1 MSRVYLDNNVWDFAY
16 QNNVD
21 LMAYFPRDKFTL
33 AISKHGRFEINQ
45 MPDKPYTIGLKKYIF
60 SLLGSDIEEV
70 HTFGFKDPRY
80 PEDEQRSSGFGVG
93 GFSSVFENKERER
106 LNALFGGQGKRKD
119 GLILNKQ
126 EADIELGALSVHN
139 YVLTLDKKPGP
150 LKSASENGGK
160 VIFLNELSPSLD
172 PSVLKKAADQIDGK
186 I

>member
-1 MSRVYLDNNVWDFAY
+1 MNRVYLDNNVWDFAY

-21 LMAYFPRDKFTL
+21 LISYFPQDKFTL

-45 MPDKPYTIGLKKYIF
+45 MPDKPYTVGLKKYIF

-80 PEDEQRSSGFGVG
+80 PDDEQRSSGFGAG
-93 GFSSVFENKERER
+93 GFSSVFENNERKR
-106 LNALFGGQGKRKD
+106 LNSLFGRQEKRKD
-119 GLILNKQ
+119 DLILNKQ

-160 VIFLNELSPSLD
+160 VIFLNELSPSRD
-172 PSVLKKAADQIDGK
+172 PSVLQKVANQIGGK

>member
-1 MSRVYLDNNVWDFAY
+1 M
-16 QNNVD
+16 
-21 LMAYFPRDKFTL
+21 
-33 AISKHGRFEINQ
+33 
-45 MPDKPYTIGLKKYIF
+45 
-60 SLLGSDIEEV
+60 
-70 HTFGFKDPRY
+70 
-80 PEDEQRSSGFGVG
+80 G

-150 LKSASENGGK
+150 LKSASENSGK

-172 PSVLKKAADQIDGK
+172 PSVLQKAADQIDGQ

>member
-1 MSRVYLDNNVWDFAY
+1 
-16 QNNVD
+16 
-21 LMAYFPRDKFTL
+21 MAYFPRDKFTL